1 MIEIRP
7 LVQPDDALVARLIT
21 GYTSALAFRVS
32 RTERPDFACLQL
44 DLVQLEHPVTRSYP
58 QPDAATLRCYR
69 DAILQGHSLT
79 AYDRDR
85 CIGLALAGVQ
95 AWNSSLILHEFH
107 IDPDYQRQ
115 GIGCRLMD
123 ALIARATDS
132 RQVRCIVAETQSTN
146 VPAIQFYRRM
156 GFVLD
161 GIDLSYYTNEDVA
174 RGEVAVFMRK
184 YLRPAGGEEP
194 LGGIG
199 NESGEGRA

>member
-1 MIEIRP
+1 MIDIRP
-7 LVQPDDALVARLIT
+7 LLQPDDDLIARLIT
-21 GYTSALAFRVS
+21 GYTSSLAFRVS

-44 DLVQLEHPVTRSYP
+44 DLVQLEHPVTRRYP
-58 QPDAATLRCYR
+58 QPDAATLSSYR
-69 DAILQGHSLT
+69 DAILQGYSLT

-85 CIGLALAGVQ
+85 CVGLALSGVQ

-115 GIGCRLMD
+115 GIGYRLMD
-123 ALIARATDS
+123 AQIARAAKS

-174 RGEVAVFMRK
+174 RGEVAVFMRRH
-184 YLRPAGGEEP
+184 LRPPGAEEP
-194 LGGIG
+194 Y
-199 NESGEGRA
+199 